1 MLSASFCVHVF
12 CLSVNPRAHLRN
24 HQIFAHVALVALQY
38 VVYFRFRGRCHVF
51 IQTVDKAAQQNGT
64 HTQRDL
70 TGAEWI
76 WQRSI
81 HFKRTISASSVWPL
95 RANMTSFTNIDP
107 KNWRNPDMWLLRYVC
122 GQTDRQTDRH
132 VHYPRESFRE
142 GLCNHQR
149 WFVYIYTVS
158 QKKQD
163 TKLLPITFP
172 KVNRFSKFFH
182 WQTHW

>member
-81 HFKRTISASSVWPL
+81 HFKRTISASS
-95 RANMTSFTNIDP
+95 MSD
-107 KNWRNPDMWLLRYVC
+107 RYVQTWRHSQTWTRKIGEIQTC
-122 GQTDRQTDRH
+122 DCWDTFADRQTDRQTDTFIIRAKAFARDY
-132 VHYPRESFRE
+132 VITGV
-142 GLCNHQR
+142 GL
-149 WFVYIYTVS
+149 FIYIYCYH
-158 QKKQD
+158 D
-163 TKLLPITFP
+163 
-172 KVNRFSKFFH
+172 N
-182 WQTHW
+182 

>member
-1 MLSASFCVHVF
+1 MLSASFCVRVF

-51 IQTVDKAAQQNGT
+51 IQTVDRAAQQNGT

-81 HFKRTISASSVWPL
+81 HFKRTISASS
-95 RANMTSFTNIDP
+95 MSD
-107 KNWRNPDMWLLRYVC
+107 RYVQTWRHSQTWTRKIGEIQTC
-122 GQTDRQTDRH
+122 DCWDTFADRQTDRQTDRH

-142 GLCNHQR
+142 GLCNHRR
-149 WFVYIYTVS
+149 WFVYIYCYH
-158 QKKQD
+158 D
-163 TKLLPITFP
+163 
-172 KVNRFSKFFH
+172 N
-182 WQTHW
+182 